1 MTSDHNEDK
10 AARPGG
16 ARYAR
21 HAALSLIGPA
31 GQRKLSQSSVLVL
44 GCGSIGSAQAMLLA
58 RAGVGRLILA
68 DRDYVQLYNLPTQ
81 ILYDE
86 NDVKERTPKPEAA
99 ARRLRAINPEIT
111 MEPLCVDVTAG
122 NIEALVGRVDLVI
135 DGTDNFET
143 RFLLNDAAVKAGK
156 PWVYGG
162 VLGTDGMV
170 MAVRPGVGP
179 CLRCLFDLPPP
190 EGRLP
195 TCDAFGVL
203 NAAAVWVASL
213 QVTEAIKVLTG
224 APHAGHKL
232 HLLDIWGGTVS
243 PVATERKPDCPCCG
257 RRNFEFLKPA

>member
-1 MTSDHNEDK
+1 MPADIPPN
-10 AARPGG
+10 AG

-21 HAALSLIGPA
+21 HAALSLIGQA
-31 GQRKLSQSSVLVL
+31 GQRRLSESSVLVL

-86 NDVKERTPKPEAA
+86 NDVKERAPKPEAA

-111 MEPLCVDVTAG
+111 IEPVCANVTSA
-122 NIEALVGRVDLVI
+122 NIEELVSRADLVI
-135 DGTDNFET
+135 DGADNFET
-143 RFLLNDAAVKAGK
+143 RFLLNEAAVKAGK

-170 MAVRPGVGP
+170 MAVRPGQGP
-179 CLRCLFDLPPP
+179 CLRCLFDLPPA

-213 QVTEAIKVLTG
+213 QVTEAVKILTG
-224 APHAGHKL
+224 ATPDGFRL
-232 HLLDIWGGTVS
+232 HTLDIWGGTVS
-243 PVATERKPDCPCCG
+243 PAVAERNPDCQCCG
-257 RRNFEFLKPA
+257 RRNFKLLKPAAK

>member
-1 MTSDHNEDK
+1 MPADTPST
-10 AARPGG
+10 GG

-21 HAALSLIGPA
+21 HAALGLIGQA
-31 GQRKLSQSSVLVL
+31 GQRKLSKSSVLVL

-86 NDVKERTPKPEAA
+86 SDVKERAPKAEAA

-111 MEPLCVDVTAG
+111 IEPVVADVTAA
-122 NIEALVGRVDLVI
+122 NIEELVGRADLVI
-135 DGTDNFET
+135 DGADNFET

-162 VLGTDGMV
+162 VLGVDGMV
-170 MAVRPGVGP
+170 MAVLPGQGP
-179 CLRCLFDLPPP
+179 CLRCLFDLPPADA
-190 EGRLP
+190 RLP
-195 TCDAFGVL
+195 ACDAFGVL
-203 NAAAVWVASL
+203 NAAAVWVSCL
-213 QVTEAIKVLTG
+213 QVTEAIKILTG
-224 APHAGHKL
+224 APSDGFKL
-232 HLLDIWGGTVS
+232 HTLNIWGGTAS
-243 PVATERKPDCPCCG
+243 PVAAQRKPGCACCG